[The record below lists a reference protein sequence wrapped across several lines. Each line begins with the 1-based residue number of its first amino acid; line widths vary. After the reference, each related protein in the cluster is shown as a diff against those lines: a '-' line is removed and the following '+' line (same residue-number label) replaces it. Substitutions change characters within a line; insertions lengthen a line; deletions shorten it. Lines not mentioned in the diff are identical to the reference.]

1 MLVSMSMIFS
11 ALSDPA
17 SVLGW
22 WLVVFL
28 LVAIVPQ
35 GILTAWFV
43 QLMRSKSQA
52 YAARVGI
59 REQSAGVPAEVVLCL
74 RGCDPTLKQVF
85 ESLARQ
91 RYNHWR
97 LRVVVDSKTD
107 PAWPVATATVAQL
120 TKDQRPSWRE
130 VTIEPLAQRPTEGSL
145 KCASLRQV
153 LQTLDP
159 QTQVVALID
168 ADCIVSDQW
177 LLSLVDECLQPGV
190 GAVSG
195 NRWYEPVGNSLT
207 GTVRAIWNAGAI
219 VQMTAFGIPWGGS
232 LAVRRDALEAC
243 RWVDVL
249 RTTLCEDTSLI
260 SPLTQAGW
268 RYCFVPPL
276 LAIDEDDAILIAP
289 LTRWISRQLLTA
301 RLHHP
306 LWPLV
311 AAHGLFT
318 SAVLAAAVIFCAV
331 AIVFSNWPGLA
342 LVASSLVA
350 YEAISVLLVLVI
362 KQSAARAVAVVQTN
376 LRPLSSGQVF
386 RWILL
391 LPLTQIVYAVAI
403 VSSLQ
408 ARSIEWRGITYRITR
423 FSGRLG
429 VSSNAS
435 PAASLEQAVAQVHG

>member
-1 MLVSMSMIFS
+1 
-11 ALSDPA
+11 
-17 SVLGW
+17 
-22 WLVVFL
+22 
-28 LVAIVPQ
+28 
-35 GILTAWFV
+35 
-43 QLMRSKSQA
+43 
-52 YAARVGI
+52 
-59 REQSAGVPAEVVLCL
+59 
-74 RGCDPTLKQVF
+74 
-85 ESLARQ
+85 
-91 RYNHWR
+91 
-97 LRVVVDSKTD
+97 
-107 PAWPVATATVAQL
+107 
-120 TKDQRPSWRE
+120 
-130 VTIEPLAQRPTEGSL
+130 
-145 KCASLRQV
+145 
-153 LQTLDP
+153 
-159 QTQVVALID
+159 
-168 ADCIVSDQW
+168 
-177 LLSLVDECLQPGV
+177 
-190 GAVSG
+190 
-195 NRWYEPVGNSLT
+195 
-207 GTVRAIWNAGAI
+207 
-219 VQMTAFGIPWGGS
+219 
-232 LAVRRDALEAC
+232 
-243 RWVDVL
+243 
-249 RTTLCEDTSLI
+249 
-260 SPLTQAGW
+260 
-268 RYCFVPPL
+268 VPPL

-342 LVASSLVA
+342 LVASSLAA